1 MHIFGWT
8 YDYATMVSRM
18 QKIRKPCFY
27 LHFDAKSRMG
37 YKYLRVSTEKY
48 AAAESFE
55 YRNKYSWREIGGER
69 TL

>member
-1 MHIFGWT
+1 MHIFGWV

-37 YKYLRVSTEKY
+37 YKYLRVSTMYIEVG
-48 AAAESFE
+48 S
-55 YRNKYSWREIGGER
+55 SREH
-69 TL
+69 